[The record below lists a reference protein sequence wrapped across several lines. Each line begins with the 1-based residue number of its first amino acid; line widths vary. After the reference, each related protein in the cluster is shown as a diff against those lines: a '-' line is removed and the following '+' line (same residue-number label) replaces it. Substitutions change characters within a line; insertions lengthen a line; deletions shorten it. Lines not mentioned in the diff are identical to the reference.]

1 MHARH
6 PFVAVAAAANVDT
19 SLPTRARG
27 PTNTGQDVTSSLVR
41 TEGTGSTNR
50 VYMSYHTGTSCPHS
64 LVHFRR
70 MTPLQCTALAP
81 IRTPAGACAPRPCP
95 REPLPL
101 PFPPSSAKMPRRR
114 RGRGRAACSA
124 PARAW
129 SHAAGTGSS
138 PADASRQVKVAS
150 HARVR

>member
-95 REPLPL
+95 REPLP
-101 PFPPSSAKMPRRR
+101 FPPSSAKMPRRR